1 MLCAPFFQS
10 RRPLPLKRVTFNNE
24 CEFLLDIFFRLT
36 KNGWAFY
43 RYLLTDWFALSDC
56 FMDCVKAMPGILVW
70 SVPYL
75 PYKCDGADKI
85 FL

>member
-1 MLCAPFFQS
+1 MLYAPFFQS

-36 KNGWAFY
+36 KNGWDFY

-56 FMDCVKAMPGILVW
+56 FMDCERLYQGFL
-70 SVPYL
+70 SGLCLTYHT
-75 PYKCDGADKI
+75 KCDEADKI